1 MGEYPFHPGWR
12 RIVQELDRLDDAG
25 KDPTGHWLFRN
36 DPRLLTTA
44 LAISR
49 ELCAGPWS
57 RPNLCDAEK
66 VVLSRLTHQMA
77 RSYDAQFKTAE
88 EFLELHLAL
97 IAADARERNV
107 RWSMPDVR
115 GITTLEAVVEAMES
129 VIGMVGAG

>member
-12 RIVQELDRLDDAG
+12 RIVQELDRLDNAG
-25 KDPTGHWLFRN
+25 KDPTRHWLFRN

-49 ELCAGPWS
+49 ELRAGPWS

-66 VVLSRLTHQMA
+66 VELSRLTHQMA
-77 RSYDAQFKTAE
+77 RSYDAQFKTAK

-115 GITTLEAVVEAMES
+115 GVTTLEAVVEAMES